1 MRFDRKRSIIRE
13 DLFARLLI
21 SIGSQ
26 ILLFRFFNFQNI
38 TELYLLIEFTR
49 NVVLFMALFIV
60 AGNREKKRINKWQK
74 NTLLEA
80 SSQCRFFLSKKRK
93 KEKKNVTT
101 MRLSR
106 ITFYNH
112 GEDKSKIAGESKA
125 GILLRKIRSRIETI
139 IINLIKNESHFEE
152 KSQ

>member
-1 MRFDRKRSIIRE
+1 MAEEHVARGIITV
-13 DLFARLLI
+13 
-21 SIGSQ
+21 S
-26 ILLFRFFNFQNI
+26 
-38 TELYLLIEFTR
+38 
-49 NVVLFMALFIV
+49 
-60 AGNREKKRINKWQK
+60 
-74 NTLLEA
+74 
-80 SSQCRFFLSKKRK
+80 FFLSKKRK
-93 KEKKNVTT
+93 KKKNVTT

>member
-1 MRFDRKRSIIRE
+1 MS
-13 DLFARLLI
+13 
-21 SIGSQ
+21 
-26 ILLFRFFNFQNI
+26 
-38 TELYLLIEFTR
+38 
-49 NVVLFMALFIV
+49 
-60 AGNREKKRINKWQK
+60 
-74 NTLLEA
+74 
-80 SSQCRFFLSKKRK
+80 FFLSKKRK
-93 KEKKNVTT
+93 KKKNVTT

-125 GILLRKIRSRIETI
+125 GILLRKIRPRIETI

>member
-74 NTLLEA
+74 NMLLEA
-80 SSQCRFFLSKKRK
+80 SSQCRFFIKKKKKR
-93 KEKKNVTT
+93 KKNVTT

>member
-1 MRFDRKRSIIRE
+1 MAEEHVARGIITV
-13 DLFARLLI
+13 
-21 SIGSQ
+21 S
-26 ILLFRFFNFQNI
+26 
-38 TELYLLIEFTR
+38 
-49 NVVLFMALFIV
+49 
-60 AGNREKKRINKWQK
+60 
-74 NTLLEA
+74 
-80 SSQCRFFLSKKRK
+80 FFLSKKRK

-139 IINLIKNESHFEE
+139 IINLIKNENHFEE

>member
-1 MRFDRKRSIIRE
+1 MAEEHVARGIITV
-13 DLFARLLI
+13 
-21 SIGSQ
+21 S
-26 ILLFRFFNFQNI
+26 FF
-38 TELYLLIEFTR
+38 
-49 NVVLFMALFIV
+49 FIKKK
-60 AGNREKKRINKWQK
+60 KKR
-74 NTLLEA
+74 
-80 SSQCRFFLSKKRK
+80 
-93 KEKKNVTT
+93 KKNVTT

>member
-1 MRFDRKRSIIRE
+1 
-13 DLFARLLI
+13 
-21 SIGSQ
+21 
-26 ILLFRFFNFQNI
+26 
-38 TELYLLIEFTR
+38 
-49 NVVLFMALFIV
+49 
-60 AGNREKKRINKWQK
+60 
-74 NTLLEA
+74 
-80 SSQCRFFLSKKRK
+80 
-93 KEKKNVTT
+93 

-125 GILLRKIRSRIETI
+125 GILLRKIRSKIE

>member
-1 MRFDRKRSIIRE
+1 MAEEHVARGIITV
-13 DLFARLLI
+13 
-21 SIGSQ
+21 S
-26 ILLFRFFNFQNI
+26 
-38 TELYLLIEFTR
+38 
-49 NVVLFMALFIV
+49 
-60 AGNREKKRINKWQK
+60 
-74 NTLLEA
+74 
-80 SSQCRFFLSKKRK
+80 FFLSKKRK

>member
-1 MRFDRKRSIIRE
+1 MS
-13 DLFARLLI
+13 
-21 SIGSQ
+21 
-26 ILLFRFFNFQNI
+26 
-38 TELYLLIEFTR
+38 
-49 NVVLFMALFIV
+49 
-60 AGNREKKRINKWQK
+60 
-74 NTLLEA
+74 
-80 SSQCRFFLSKKRK
+80 FFLSKKRK
-93 KEKKNVTT
+93 KKNVTT

-125 GILLRKIRSRIETI
+125 GILLRKIHPRIETI

>member
-1 MRFDRKRSIIRE
+1 
-13 DLFARLLI
+13 
-21 SIGSQ
+21 
-26 ILLFRFFNFQNI
+26 
-38 TELYLLIEFTR
+38 
-49 NVVLFMALFIV
+49 
-60 AGNREKKRINKWQK
+60 
-74 NTLLEA
+74 
-80 SSQCRFFLSKKRK
+80 
-93 KEKKNVTT
+93 

-125 GILLRKIRSRIETI
+125 GILLRKIHPRIETI

>member
-1 MRFDRKRSIIRE
+1 MAEEHVARGIITV
-13 DLFARLLI
+13 
-21 SIGSQ
+21 S
-26 ILLFRFFNFQNI
+26 
-38 TELYLLIEFTR
+38 
-49 NVVLFMALFIV
+49 
-60 AGNREKKRINKWQK
+60 
-74 NTLLEA
+74 
-80 SSQCRFFLSKKRK
+80 FFLSKKRK

-125 GILLRKIRSRIETI
+125 SILLRKIRSRIETI

>member
-1 MRFDRKRSIIRE
+1 MAEEHVARGIITV
-13 DLFARLLI
+13 
-21 SIGSQ
+21 S
-26 ILLFRFFNFQNI
+26 
-38 TELYLLIEFTR
+38 
-49 NVVLFMALFIV
+49 
-60 AGNREKKRINKWQK
+60 
-74 NTLLEA
+74 
-80 SSQCRFFLSKKRK
+80 FFLSKKRK

-139 IINLIKNESHFEE
+139 IINLIKNESHFEG